1 MNKKYWKNKNIL
13 ITGINGFVGGNLA
26 KKLVKLNSN
35 VYGIVRSQ
43 NYKSLL
49 YYEKIK

>member
-26 KKLVKLNSN
+26 KKLVNLNSN
-35 VYGIVRSQ
+35 VYGIIRTQ

-49 YYEKIK
+49 YYENI